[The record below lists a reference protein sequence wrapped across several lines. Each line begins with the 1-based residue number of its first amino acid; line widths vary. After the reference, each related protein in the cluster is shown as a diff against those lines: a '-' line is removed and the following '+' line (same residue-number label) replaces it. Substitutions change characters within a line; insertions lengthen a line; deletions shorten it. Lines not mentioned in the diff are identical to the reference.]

1 MTQKRGFQEGL
12 NVAKSAEDIIGVV
25 VNVIVILACALGSW
39 RLYAS
44 GAYQTGPIYLAVL
57 AQIALVLVARASL
70 TAGRLSWRRHKMSKA
85 PVLVSSESK

>member
-25 VNVIVILACALGSW
+25 VNVIVILVCALGSW
-39 RLYAS
+39 RLYTS

-57 AQIALVLVARASL
+57 AQIALVLLARASL
-70 TAGRLSWRRHKMSKA
+70 TAGIISWRRHKMHKET
-85 PVLVSSESK
+85 VLISSETK